1 MGIQDKG
8 AFGGFRN
15 KTGPLVGRI
24 VAGQNVIT
32 AIPRKSTT
40 PPTVKQLD
48 QRKKFGLITRYLSG
62 ISNLIRIGYQER
74 QLHQSPM
81 NKAVQYHLR
90 NAVTGVSPDFLID
103 HAKVRYS
110 VGKSPMPAQ
119 IEVQGLVGAKAD
131 YSWGISSGQYSLPTD
146 LVTLLVY
153 NPEKNRFVFLEGA
166 AARSELGFSLQ
177 MPANFVGDTIHCYLS
192 FVSLDGKVV
201 SNSEYAGQLIVV

>member
-32 AIPRKSTT
+32 AVPRKSTK
-40 PPTVKQLD
+40 PPTAKQLD
-48 QRKKFGLITRYLSG
+48 QRKKFGLITAHLSG

-74 QLHQSPM
+74 ELRQSPM

-90 NAVTGVSPDFLID
+90 NAVTGVSPDFQID
-103 HAKVRYS
+103 HAKLMYS
-110 VGKSPMPAQ
+110 MGKSPLPGA
-119 IEVQGLVGAKAD
+119 IEVLGVAGAKAD
-131 YSWGISSGQYSLPTD
+131 YSWGVSFGQHSMPTD
-146 LVTLLVY
+146 VVTLLVY

-166 AARSELGFSLQ
+166 AARSELSFSLQ
-177 MPANFVGDTIHCYLS
+177 LPASFLGDTVHCYIS

-201 SNSEYAGQLIVV
+201 SNSDYAGQLIVV